1 MNLQITG
8 NLRSVAD
15 SAWVSTLDEVKAS
28 NKSEEEVLRV
38 TKFLV
43 EEHHTTP
50 FECVTL
56 SFNFDSNS
64 EEDSLFH
71 WEMAPFCDSNYVKY
85 TVTEDTAHI
94 TVDLFNFIKITKSSY
109 EKDSYKEMAFWKLFE
124 AQDPALAR
132 TVDGFSK
139 QPEYAGGVDD
149 VSDALGPNG
158 ITVELVALH
167 DAPVREHVRATWR
180 VCCPLSIAVQMLRH
194 RSACLSGDT
203 QVSFDLPSALNRG
216 NKRVHY
222 STMKSLYSL
231 WAGSEHGKS
240 VISNMNIRVC
250 DQSSGEIINSN
261 IDDIWETGEKE
272 VFKVTLDNDYSVKMT
287 KDHLCLTRDG
297 WKTLEDATSLRI
309 SRSGSP
315 TWKIDSPSFAV
326 NGIEKYASKEWLSQ
340 KRDAGL
346 DIQRIAD
353 EAGCSYHTIRK
364 YLKKYDLKYSSREK
378 SILSGKVQAGRSRV
392 IKNKYVYTDADRA
405 RVSRQKSG
413 KNSPFWKGG
422 VSSDRSLIGA
432 WTRTT
437 SKRVFER
444 DGFSCKICDSN
455 KILNAHHID
464 PVWHNEL
471 RARDIENLITL
482 CQVCHKKIHSK
493 NLEMSFMM
501 SYQNNNLKGF
511 FDSNTGT
518 DSLSEVKYRKIR
530 SNKGGIVIGYSSV
543 KSIEYIGREMTYDLS
558 VSGGHKNFVANGFIV
573 HNSFNMTS
581 GRYRTLNQDMVDL
594 YDDVSD
600 VYEKV
605 VGKKI
610 NSKSEFDEKILDQLD
625 FSSDFEKLLDS
636 SSIAYKAYSWAM
648 QLSKKAKA
656 DGKITNEEYKRFR
669 EFARYILP
677 EGRMT
682 ELYCTMYLPDFLHY
696 LQLRDSSHAQVEHI
710 YVAQQMKKSLNLSL
724 KDKI

>member
-64 EEDSLFH
+64 EEDSFFH

-194 RSACLSGDT
+194 RSG
-203 QVSFDLPSALNRG
+203 
-216 NKRVHY
+216 
-222 STMKSLYSL
+222 
-231 WAGSEHGKS
+231 
-240 VISNMNIRVC
+240 
-250 DQSSGEIINSN
+250 
-261 IDDIWETGEKE
+261 
-272 VFKVTLDNDYSVKMT
+272 
-287 KDHLCLTRDG
+287 
-297 WKTLEDATSLRI
+297 
-309 SRSGSP
+309 
-315 TWKIDSPSFAV
+315 
-326 NGIEKYASKEWLSQ
+326 
-340 KRDAGL
+340 
-346 DIQRIAD
+346 
-353 EAGCSYHTIRK
+353 
-364 YLKKYDLKYSSREK
+364 
-378 SILSGKVQAGRSRV
+378 
-392 IKNKYVYTDADRA
+392 
-405 RVSRQKSG
+405 
-413 KNSPFWKGG
+413 
-422 VSSDRSLIGA
+422 
-432 WTRTT
+432 
-437 SKRVFER
+437 
-444 DGFSCKICDSN
+444 
-455 KILNAHHID
+455 
-464 PVWHNEL
+464 
-471 RARDIENLITL
+471 
-482 CQVCHKKIHSK
+482 
-493 NLEMSFMM
+493 
-501 SYQNNNLKGF
+501 
-511 FDSNTGT
+511 
-518 DSLSEVKYRKIR
+518 
-530 SNKGGIVIGYSSV
+530 
-543 KSIEYIGREMTYDLS
+543 
-558 VSGGHKNFVANGFIV
+558 
-573 HNSFNMTS
+573 SFNMTS
-581 GRYRTLNQDMVDL
+581 GRYRTLNQDMVDT
-594 YDDVSD
+594 YSD
-600 VYEKV
+600 IT
-605 VGKKI
+605 KI
-610 NSKSEFDEKILDQLD
+610 MEKIAPRNFLLELDMGSDRRSVDETSDYYNREFENLLKK
-625 FSSDFEKLLDS
+625 SSVANRTYDS
-636 SSIAYKAYSWAM
+636 QM

-656 DGKITNEEYKRFR
+656 EGKITNEEYKRFR

-682 ELYCTMYLPDFLHY
+682 ELYCTFYLPDFLHY